1 MNPMSSLRW
10 FTAGESHGPEL
21 LALLEGIPAGLP
33 LPRAFVDE
41 RLARRQKGY
50 GRGGRM
56 KIERDEGHLVAG
68 VRGGETLGS
77 PIAIQIHNRDFAAW
91 QGRMGPDPFEV
102 SPEAVTRPRPGHAD
116 LSGGLKYDRHD
127 LRDILERA
135 SARETAA
142 RVAVGAVAE
151 RLLLAA
157 GIRVVGLVRAI
168 GGVVVEDGG
177 LVARVENDPTASA
190 FDALE
195 AQVLGSDLSVAG
207 DDSALR
213 SAIHAA
219 GHDGDTLGGEIEVL
233 AVGVPPGLGSH
244 VQWDRKL
251 DGRLAQALMSIQAMK
266 AVSIGDGWTV
276 GSVRGSQAHDA
287 IGFDG
292 DRRTYPRSSNHAGGI
307 EGGMSNGMPI
317 VCRVAMKPIATL
329 RRALPSVDIRTK
341 EPFEAA
347 HERSDIC
354 AVGAGSVIAQAM
366 VSLVLADA
374 LLEKTGGDSLDE
386 VLRNLHA
393 FRARQEAW

>member
-1 MNPMSSLRW
+1 MPSLRW

-21 LALLEGIPAGLP
+21 LALIEGIPAGLP
-33 LPRAFVDE
+33 LPRSFVND

-56 KIERDEGHLVAG
+56 KIERDEAHLVAG

-77 PIAIQIHNRDFAAW
+77 PIGIQIHNRDFAAW
-91 QGRMGPDPFEV
+91 EGRMGPDPFPNL
-102 SPEAVTRPRPGHAD
+102 PEPVTRPRPGHAD
-116 LSGGLKYDRHD
+116 LSGGLKYDRTD

-142 RVAVGAVAE
+142 RVAVGSVAE
-151 RLLLAA
+151 RLLLAC
-157 GIRVVGLVRAI
+157 GIRVLGLVRAI
-168 GGVVVEDGG
+168 GGVAVDDGG
-177 LVARVENDPTASA
+177 LVGTVELDSRAEAFASLEERVLA
-190 FDALE
+190 
-195 AQVLGSDLSVAG
+195 SDLSVAG
-207 DDSALR
+207 DDQALR
-213 SAIHAA
+213 AAIHAA
-219 GHDGDTLGGEIEVL
+219 GHDGDTLGGEIEVI

-266 AVSIGDGWTV
+266 AVAIGDGLSV
-276 GSVRGSQAHDA
+276 GAVRGSQAHDA
-287 IGFDG
+287 ISFDP
-292 DRRTYPRSSNHAGGI
+292 DRRTYPRTSNHAGGI
-307 EGGMSNGMPI
+307 EGGISNGMPI
-317 VCRVAMKPIATL
+317 VCRVGMKPIATL
-329 RRALPSVDIRTK
+329 RRALPSVDIRSK

-366 VSLVLADA
+366 VSLVLAEA

-386 VLRNLHA
+386 VLRNLSS

>member
-1 MNPMSSLRW
+1 MPSLRW

-21 LALLEGIPAGLP
+21 LALIEGIPAGLP
-33 LPRAFVDE
+33 LPRSFVND

-56 KIERDEGHLVAG
+56 KIERDEAHLVAG

-77 PIAIQIHNRDFAAW
+77 PIGIQIHNRDFAAW
-91 QGRMGPDPFEV
+91 EGRMGPDPFPN
-102 SPEAVTRPRPGHAD
+102 SPEPVTRPRPGHAD
-116 LSGGLKYDRHD
+116 LSGGLKYDRTD

-142 RVAVGAVAE
+142 RVAVGSVAE
-151 RLLLAA
+151 RLLLAC
-157 GIRVVGLVRAI
+157 GIRVLGLVRAI
-168 GGVVVEDGG
+168 GGVAVDDGG
-177 LVARVENDPTASA
+177 LVGTVELDSRAEAFASLEERVLA
-190 FDALE
+190 
-195 AQVLGSDLSVAG
+195 SDLSVAG
-207 DDSALR
+207 DDQALR
-213 SAIHAA
+213 AAIHAA
-219 GHDGDTLGGEIEVL
+219 GHDGDTLGGEIEVI

-266 AVSIGDGWTV
+266 AVAIGDGLSV
-276 GSVRGSQAHDA
+276 GAVRGSQAHDA
-287 IGFDG
+287 ISFDP
-292 DRRTYPRSSNHAGGI
+292 DRRTYPRTSNHAGGI
-307 EGGMSNGMPI
+307 EGGISNGMPI
-317 VCRVAMKPIATL
+317 VCRVGMKPIATL
-329 RRALPSVDIRTK
+329 RRALPSVDIRSK

-366 VSLVLADA
+366 VSLVLAEA

-386 VLRNLHA
+386 VLRNLSS

>member
-1 MNPMSSLRW
+1 MPSLRW

-21 LALLEGIPAGLP
+21 LALIEGIPAGLP
-33 LPRAFVDE
+33 LPRSFVND

-56 KIERDEGHLVAG
+56 KIERDEAHLVAG

-77 PIAIQIHNRDFAAW
+77 PIGIQIHNRDFAAW
-91 QGRMGPDPFEV
+91 EGRMGPDPFPNL
-102 SPEAVTRPRPGHAD
+102 PEPVTRPRPGHAD
-116 LSGGLKYDRHD
+116 LSGGLKYDRTD

-142 RVAVGAVAE
+142 RVAVGSVAE
-151 RLLLAA
+151 RLLLAC
-157 GIRVVGLVRAI
+157 GIRVLGLVRAI
-168 GGVVVEDGG
+168 GGVAVDDGG
-177 LVARVENDPTASA
+177 LVGTVELDSRAEAFASLEERVLA
-190 FDALE
+190 
-195 AQVLGSDLSVAG
+195 SDLSVAG
-207 DDSALR
+207 DDQALR
-213 SAIHAA
+213 AAIHAA
-219 GHDGDTLGGEIEVL
+219 GHDGDTLGGEIEVI

-266 AVSIGDGWTV
+266 AVAIGDGLSV
-276 GSVRGSQAHDA
+276 GAVRGSQAHDA
-287 IGFDG
+287 ISFDP
-292 DRRTYPRSSNHAGGI
+292 DRRTYPRTSNHAGGI

-317 VCRVAMKPIATL
+317 VCRVGMKPIATL
-329 RRALPSVDIRTK
+329 RRALPSVDIRSK

-366 VSLVLADA
+366 VSLVLAEA

-386 VLRNLHA
+386 VLRNLSS

>member
-1 MNPMSSLRW
+1 MPSLRW

-21 LALLEGIPAGLP
+21 LALIEGIPAGLP
-33 LPRAFVDE
+33 LPRSFVND

-56 KIERDEGHLVAG
+56 KIERDEAHLVAG

-77 PIAIQIHNRDFAAW
+77 PIGIQIHNRDFAAW
-91 QGRMGPDPFEV
+91 EGRMGPDPFPN
-102 SPEAVTRPRPGHAD
+102 SPEPVTRPRPGHAD
-116 LSGGLKYDRHD
+116 LSGGLKYDRTD

-142 RVAVGAVAE
+142 RVAVGSVAE
-151 RLLLAA
+151 RLLLAC
-157 GIRVVGLVRAI
+157 GIRVLGLVRAI
-168 GGVVVEDGG
+168 GGVAVDDGG
-177 LVARVENDPTASA
+177 LVGTVELDSRAEAFASLEERVLA
-190 FDALE
+190 
-195 AQVLGSDLSVAG
+195 SDLSVAG
-207 DDSALR
+207 DDQALR
-213 SAIHAA
+213 AAIHAA
-219 GHDGDTLGGEIEVL
+219 GHDGDTLGGEIEVI

-266 AVSIGDGWTV
+266 AVAIGDGLSV
-276 GSVRGSQAHDA
+276 GAVRGSQAHDA
-287 IGFDG
+287 ISFDP
-292 DRRTYPRSSNHAGGI
+292 DRRTYPRTSNHAGGI

-317 VCRVAMKPIATL
+317 VCRVGMKPIATL
-329 RRALPSVDIRTK
+329 RRALPSVDIRSK

-366 VSLVLADA
+366 VSLVLAEA

-386 VLRNLHA
+386 VLRNLSS

>member
-1 MNPMSSLRW
+1 MPSLRW

-21 LALLEGIPAGLP
+21 LALIEGIPAGLP
-33 LPRAFVDE
+33 LPRSFVND

-56 KIERDEGHLVAG
+56 KIERDEAHLVAG

-77 PIAIQIHNRDFAAW
+77 PIGIQIHNRDFAAW
-91 QGRMGPDPFEV
+91 EGRMGPDPFPNL
-102 SPEAVTRPRPGHAD
+102 PEPVTRPRPGHAD
-116 LSGGLKYDRHD
+116 LSGGLKYDRTD

-142 RVAVGAVAE
+142 RVAVGSVAE
-151 RLLLAA
+151 RLLLAC
-157 GIRVVGLVRAI
+157 GIRVLGLVRAI
-168 GGVVVEDGG
+168 GGVAVDDGG
-177 LVARVENDPTASA
+177 LVGTVEQDSRAEAFASLEERVLA
-190 FDALE
+190 
-195 AQVLGSDLSVAG
+195 SDLSVAG
-207 DDSALR
+207 DDQALR
-213 SAIHAA
+213 AAIHAA
-219 GHDGDTLGGEIEVL
+219 GHDGDTLGGEIEVI

-266 AVSIGDGWTV
+266 AVAIGDGLSV
-276 GSVRGSQAHDA
+276 GAVRGSQAHDA
-287 IGFDG
+287 ISFDP
-292 DRRTYPRSSNHAGGI
+292 DRRTYPRTSNHAGGI
-307 EGGMSNGMPI
+307 EGGISNGMPI
-317 VCRVAMKPIATL
+317 VCRVGMKPIATL
-329 RRALPSVDIRTK
+329 RRALPSVDIRSK

-366 VSLVLADA
+366 VSLVLAEA

-386 VLRNLHA
+386 VLRNLSS